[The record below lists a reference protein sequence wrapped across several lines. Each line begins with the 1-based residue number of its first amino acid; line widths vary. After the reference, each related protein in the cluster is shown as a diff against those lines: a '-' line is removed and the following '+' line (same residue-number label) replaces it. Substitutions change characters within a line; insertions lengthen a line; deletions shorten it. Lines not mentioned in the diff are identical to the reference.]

1 MPRGARKVAESGF
14 YHVMLRG
21 NGGQI
26 IFDDDADRRAF
37 LAALSV
43 MLEDPGL
50 SLIAWCLMSTHAH
63 LLLSDETGALSS
75 AMHGLATRYAGRFN
89 SRTGHIGSVFAG
101 RFKSVPVETD
111 SQLVA
116 AVRYIHN
123 NPEKAGICPA
133 AEFAWSS
140 YREYVGEP
148 FITNVD
154 VVLDLVGGAAEFA
167 SLSAEG
173 RPVGY
178 CFRAGKRIPDE
189 DAFDIARAVTYP
201 ADPRALASEGGVE
214 RGRVLLAL
222 RDAGLTLKQ
231 IVRITGIGRY
241 AIEKGILLASEG

>member
-1 MPRGARKVAESGF
+1 MFFLSEFLGQVRDGVAPAAPSLLFWDVFFRAEF
-14 YHVMLRG
+14 L
-21 NGGQI
+21 GQV
-26 IFDDDADRRAF
+26 F

-133 AEFAWSS
+133 TEFAWSS
-140 YREYVGEP
+140 YREYVGE
-148 FITNVD
+148 
-154 VVLDLVGGAAEFA
+154 
-167 SLSAEG
+167 
-173 RPVGY
+173 
-178 CFRAGKRIPDE
+178 
-189 DAFDIARAVTYP
+189 
-201 ADPRALASEGGVE
+201 
-214 RGRVLLAL
+214 RGR
-222 RDAGLTLKQ
+222 R
-231 IVRITGIGRY
+231 
-241 AIEKGILLASEG
+241 